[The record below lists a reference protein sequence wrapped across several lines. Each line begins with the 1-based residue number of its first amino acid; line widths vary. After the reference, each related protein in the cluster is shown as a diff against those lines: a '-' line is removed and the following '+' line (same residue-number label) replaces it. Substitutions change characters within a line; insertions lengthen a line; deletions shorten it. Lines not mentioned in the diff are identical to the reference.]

1 MGAPIEGPT
10 NKLPRSVA
18 IRVTPAAAASML
30 EYATFVVSW
39 AMMGLANKYELPIPI
54 HGLVHVE
61 SRVSGMVG
69 EE

>member
-1 MGAPIEGPT
+1 MPNQERT
-10 NKLPRSVA
+10 NHSTKLRIAKAKV
-18 IRVTPAAAASML
+18 RRLRTGRRGRTND
-30 EYATFVVSW
+30 YK
-39 AMMGLANKYELPIPI
+39 MGLANKYELPIPI

>member
-1 MGAPIEGPT
+1 
-10 NKLPRSVA
+10 
-18 IRVTPAAAASML
+18 ML

-61 SRVSGMVG
+61 SRVSAMVG